1 MGSPGAICLISGVN
15 DPGAVFALSG
25 KVGRSPRV
33 FAARDRDGLLRQ
45 MQAAALKR
53 MGITIA
59 GSSGLDLP
67 CFLEAVNA
75 QKGPVNHAALV
86 VHKRPLM
93 SSSDGAGRAGIQ
105 S

>member
-53 MGITIA
+53 MGITLA
-59 GSSGLDLP
+59 GNQPPLGPALLP
-67 CFLEAVNA
+67 QSC
-75 QKGPVNHAALV
+75 QDTM
-86 VHKRPLM
+86 RPL
-93 SSSDGAGRAGIQ
+93 GCIATGV
-105 S
+105 